1 VNCANHPDTI
11 EGLRYCSRCG
21 GTFCPDCLIAL
32 RGMSLCARCK
42 NEQMLDLRSGAAGGA
57 GMRGYDLASIGRR
70 WAALIVDRLL
80 FVLVAVALVV
90 GVVVLTPDKP
100 DGPRV
105 TGIVFAVLAAYAIY
119 VSYDALMVRRSGQ
132 TIGKRLLKIRVIRA
146 DGEPVR
152 TGQAWGRAMTRAVAV
167 HLLTLVNYGPALF
180 TQEKTCVHDLLAGTR
195 VVNAE

>member
-21 GTFCPDCLIAL
+21 GTFCGDCLVAL

-42 NEQMLDLRSGAAGGA
+42 NEQMLDLRSGAASGTGLA
-57 GMRGYDLASIGRR
+57 AYNLASIGKR
-70 WAALIVDRLL
+70 WAALIIDRFL
-80 FVLVAVALVV
+80 FVGAALMLVL
-90 GVVVLTPDKP
+90 GVVIVTPDKP
-100 DGPRV
+100 DDPRIL
-105 TGIVFAVLAAYAIY
+105 GIMFAVIAAVAGY
-119 VSYDALMVRRSGQ
+119 VTYDALMVSRSGQ
-132 TIGKRLLKIRVIRA
+132 TLGKRWLKIRVVRA

-152 TGQAWGRAMTRAVAV
+152 TGQAWGRAMTRLVAIHV
-167 HLLTLVNYGPALF
+167 LALVNYGPALF